1 MNQNQV
7 TITYNSIM
15 YDIDDRINI
24 TSQGI
29 LGNKNGINVVM
40 YNEENEGMAP
50 VRTILKFNQDFLKV
64 TKMGVKKTEMR
75 YETGYTH
82 NTVYHTLFGEF
93 DMCIKTEE
101 YTLQEVDNGFKITT
115 VYNLEMDG
123 NFVSKCRVEIEIK

>member
-50 VRTILKFNQDFLKV
+50 TRTILKFNQDFLKV
-64 TKMGVKKTEMR
+64 SKMGVTKTEMHYQR
-75 YETGYTH
+75 EYTH
-82 NTVYHTLFGEF
+82 KSRYNTFVGAY

-101 YTLQEVDNGFKITT
+101 YTLEEIDNGYKIVT
-115 VYNLEMDG
+115 VYNLELDG
-123 NFVSKCRVEIEIK
+123 NFISKCKVEIIIN